1 MKNVNKILTM
11 LVNNKISI
19 MQLIKLSRYSVSSK
33 KRCTIT
39 LANIYHNG
47 FDERFYQDRACS
59 FRYLAVQKLTTS
71 L

>member
-1 MKNVNKILTM
+1 MKNVNKISTM
-11 LVNNKISI
+11 LVNNKICI
-19 MQLIKLSRYSVSSK
+19 MQLVKFSRYSVRSK

-47 FDERFYQDRACS
+47 FDERFHLDRACS